1 MPCVRTWAIRSSSM
15 QPPETEPTTRP
26 SSQMASVA
34 PIGRGLEPQVLMT
47 VTSSQRWP
55 AVIQS
60 ALVQYFEVYAV
71 HAVLLRASAAKCRV
85 GCRAMEYTMAPQS
98 LQEADMSKEI
108 KTVKKADDGTPKF
121 GRLLVVLVLCVLFC
135 VFMTWMMAE
144 VFPDFPNF
152 G

>member
-1 MPCVRTWAIRSSSM
+1 
-15 QPPETEPTTRP
+15 
-26 SSQMASVA
+26 
-34 PIGRGLEPQVLMT
+34 
-47 VTSSQRWP
+47 
-55 AVIQS
+55 
-60 ALVQYFEVYAV
+60 
-71 HAVLLRASAAKCRV
+71 
-85 GCRAMEYTMAPQS
+85 MAPQS